1 MKNTIAITNQK
12 GGVAKTTTAQA
23 LGEGLRARG
32 FRVLS
37 VDMDP
42 QGNLSF
48 AMGADLMAELTIYDV
63 LQSTSKISAA
73 IQHTE
78 QGDVLPANVLL
89 AGVDRVLGL
98 KKDEKLRQ
106 ALEEVADQYDWIVID
121 TPPALGTLTDN
132 ALMAA
137 DRLIVPMVADI
148 YSLQGIAQLLDR
160 VREVQDARRREE
172 TNLRIDGL
180 LITRFSSRAN
190 IRKDI
195 RESIE
200 ELAGDLGCSIYGPI
214 REAAAIVEAQADRSG
229 LHDFARKSTTIED
242 YDAFVEAF
250 LQEG

>member
-12 GGVAKTTTAQA
+12 GGVGKSTTAQA
-23 LGEGLRARG
+23 LGEGLRRHG

-48 AMGADLMAELTIYDV
+48 AMGADVVADLTISDV
-63 LQSTSKISAA
+63 LIDKRKITEA

-89 AGVDRVLGL
+89 AGAETELRKRPAADI
-98 KKDEKLRQ
+98 KLLR
-106 ALEEVADQYDWIVID
+106 ALELVADQYDWIIID
-121 TPPALGTLTDN
+121 TPPSLGILTDN

-160 VREVQDARRREE
+160 VEQARDGYNED
-172 TNLRIDGL
+172 LRIDGL
-180 LITRFSSRAN
+180 LITKHNGRAN
-190 IRKDI
+190 IR
-195 RESIE
+195 RSIHE
-200 ELAGDLGCSIYGPI
+200 NIEQLAAQIGCRVYGPI
-214 REAAAIVEAQADRSG
+214 REAVALVEAQAMRQG
-229 LHDFARKSTTIED
+229 LHEYAGKSKAVAD